1 MAKQGDF
8 LSKIGQEISKEEKT
22 ITDTFSGIMGKKNVK
37 SGATTPPA
45 PAKAIQQNTVT
56 VTQSPQVV
64 IKKPFDIKIYMQAV
78 KLFFPDFFGKKI
90 PYFFKNIGPVMK
102 KAPDWFK
109 RLPQDEQAAYVGVFV
124 APLLI
129 IIGVVL
135 FLI

>member
-78 KLFFPDFFGKKI
+78 KLFFPDFFGKK
-90 PYFFKNIGPVMK
+90 
-102 KAPDWFK
+102 
-109 RLPQDEQAAYVGVFV
+109 
-124 APLLI
+124 
-129 IIGVVL
+129 
-135 FLI
+135 